1 MASSIS
7 SYTLSF
13 IEGTPEEYVT
23 HALLPKFASFKFPDY
38 KFMPSTKSDVGNFII

>member
-13 IEGTPEEYVT
+13 IEAKGEEYVS
-23 HALLPKFASFKFPDY
+23 HILLPQFATFKFPDY
-38 KFMPSTKSDVGNFII
+38 KFMP

>member
-13 IEGTPEEYVT
+13 IEGTPEEYVS
-23 HALLPKFASFKFPDY
+23 HIVLPQFTNFKFPDY
-38 KFMPSTKSDVGNFII
+38 KFMPSKKSDVGEFMI